1 MTGPSLD
8 DLPAELL
15 DIIVDLIEDGAGWND
30 YPTDELLNMRK
41 TCRIL
46 ERACHNRF
54 LLYFYE
60 WVIDTEKDRD
70 MSITKA
76 VLASNVHAA
85 AIEKITFAYKRQGLS
100 LWQLA
105 PLLQEI
111 LNTLASLD
119 RRLILV
125 FDPFTDF
132 EDEGEITDGEAIA
145 YFNMILVMVAVSKLA
160 ISSIHVRARRE
171 DWDKRHIPVKN
182 PRSLQDPYRTFNEI
196 CYGTIMEAIHNLLII
211 EEDQGTEMFPPLLV
225 AKYPS
230 IGDVSFNYLKGH
242 LKMRNLQTFHWTEF
256 RGWIEDLECKRLE
269 ITGCSLVPRELEQ
282 ILSDAQSNDH
292 PIRRLSIIDTVL
304 YEEPAR
310 DDKFSPRTSVH
321 SLIQVITPYAHHFKY
336 LRFDNIRGGV
346 ELLPDS
352 FPAFEKGR
360 AELELRGTDE
370 IRMHLARFSADYF
383 DEDALSRYKQSGR
396 RRIQD

>member
-1 MTGPSLD
+1 M
-8 DLPAELL
+8 
-15 DIIVDLIEDGAGWND
+15 
-30 YPTDELLNMRK
+30 
-41 TCRIL
+41 
-46 ERACHNRF
+46 
-54 LLYFYE
+54 
-60 WVIDTEKDRD
+60 
-70 MSITKA
+70 
-76 VLASNVHAA
+76 
-85 AIEKITFAYKRQGLS
+85 
-100 LWQLA
+100 
-105 PLLQEI
+105 
-111 LNTLASLD
+111 
-119 RRLILV
+119 
-125 FDPFTDF
+125 
-132 EDEGEITDGEAIA
+132 A
-145 YFNMILVMVAVSKLA
+145 YFNMILVMVALSKLA

-182 PRSLQDPYRTFNEI
+182 PRSLREPYRTFNKS
-196 CYGTIMEAIHNLLII
+196 CHSTILMSIHNLLVV
-211 EEDQGTEMFPPLLV
+211 EEEQGTEIFPPLLV

-256 RGWIEDLECKRLE
+256 RDWFEELECKRLK
-269 ITGCSLVPRELEQ
+269 ITGCSLVPTELER

-321 SLIQVITPYAHHFKY
+321 SLIQAITPYAHHFKY
-336 LRFDNIRGGV
+336 LRFTNIWGGV

-370 IRMHLARFSADYF
+370 MRMHLARFSAVF
-383 DEDALSRYKQSGR
+383 SDEDALSRYKQSGR
-396 RRIQD
+396 RRTRD